1 MKMIIDKKNRKYV
14 IHDEEFHSEKGVIP
28 KEDIINAEVG
38 DVLETH
44 MGKKYRV
51 INPNINDYIDLMKRK
66 CSILLPQDLGL
77 VIGFTGVG
85 NGSKIV
91 ESGTG
96 AGSSLLFF
104 ANIVG
109 SDGHV
114 SSYEIRE
121 DFIEVIEENINGT
134 DFDNI
139 TLHHQDVTEGF
150 EEADDSTDL
159 VFLDLPSPHEVIN
172 DSYRILKVGGFIAV
186 YTPYVEQFQ
195 RVFKQLEIAGFKD
208 IKIREGNVRELEI
221 KNNKTRPN
229 SRMAGHTGYIT
240 FARKI

>member
-1 MKMIIDKKNRKYV
+1 MKIIIDKKNRKYIV
-14 IHDEEFHSEKGVIP
+14 HDEEFHCEKGVIP
-28 KEDIINAEVG
+28 REVIADAEVG

-44 MGKKYRV
+44 MGKKYTV

-77 VIGFTGVG
+77 VVGFTGVG

-109 SDGHV
+109 PQGHV

-121 DFIEVIEENINGT
+121 DFVKIVEKNIDGT
-134 DFDNI
+134 DFNNI
-139 TLHHQDVTEGF
+139 TLNHQDVSEGF
-150 EEADDSTDL
+150 KEEDESTDL
-159 VFLDLPSPHEVIN
+159 VFLDLPNPHDVIR
-172 DSYRILKVGGFIAV
+172 DAYRILKVGSFIAV

-195 RVFKQLEIAGFKD
+195 RVVKELEIAGFKD
-208 IKIREGNVRELEI
+208 IRIREGNVRELEI
-221 KNNKTRPN
+221 KNNRTRPN

>member
-150 EEADDSTDL
+150 EEADDNTDL

>member
-1 MKMIIDKKNRKYV
+1 MKIIIDKKNRKYIV
-14 IHDEEFHSEKGVIP
+14 KDEEFHCEKGVIP
-28 KEDIINAEVG
+28 KEDIINSNVG

-44 MGKKYRV
+44 MGKKFTV

-77 VIGFTGVG
+77 IVGFTGVG

-109 SDGHV
+109 TQGHV

-121 DFIEVIEENINGT
+121 DFVKIIEENVDGT

-139 TLHHQDVTEGF
+139 TLHHQNVCEGF
-150 EEADDSTDL
+150 KEDDNSADL
-159 VFLDLPSPHEVIN
+159 VFLDLPSPHEVIK
-172 DSYRILKVGGFIAV
+172 DAYRILKIGAFIAV

-195 RVFKQLEIAGFKD
+195 RVVKELEIAGFKD

-221 KNNKTRPN
+221 KNNRTRPN

-240 FARKI
+240 FARKY